1 MPPAF
6 KRPQHIIL
14 RSGRAPGLAMVA
26 LAATMLAGGALAQQA
41 EPGAPPTDRIQI
53 DLSLILGEARE
64 AFRAGDL
71 TRAIE
76 LYQVI
81 LRFAPDSPV
90 ARVEMSLALAALGER
105 EQAARLLRDLDT
117 EGLNPEIIDIVNR
130 LVGPDRLNFFFVP
143 EAFLDSNVTGQT
155 KDEIVF
161 IGGLPFRLSEEAR
174 GNHGYGYGLTFGAS
188 YRILDESP
196 RTTVTGG
203 ITLRD
208 FEGAPDDE
216 QILFSS
222 LSTQLPLGDRFALT
236 PSLSAVYR
244 YDNWRPREV
253 EFGVGLAA
261 TAAIGPVRNTL
272 GGRYR
277 LINGQSDDAGSRFDR
292 DEYEVFDT
300 VSFGFNGLAFRI
312 EERFTYEDW
321 ETLPDQTNIEIDS
334 GLDITF
340 ANVPWAI
347 PTIGAS
353 YTFRDFRSPMPPFN
367 IERLDREVEGHIE
380 LLLRDIDV
388 FGSNPFIRY
397 QYTDQSSNI
406 ALFDFD
412 EHQVSIGIRAIVF

>member
-1 MPPAF
+1 MPPALIF
-6 KRPQHIIL
+6 SQRIAL
-14 RSGRAPGLAMVA
+14 RSGRALGLAVVA
-26 LAATMLAGGALAQQA
+26 FAVTMIAGDAVAEGA
-41 EPGAPPTDRIQI
+41 EPGAQPTDRIQI

-81 LRFAPDSPV
+81 LRFAPQSPV

-143 EAFLDSNVTGQT
+143 EAFLDSNITGQT
-155 KDEIVF
+155 KDEVIF

-188 YRILDESP
+188 YRILDETP
-196 RTTVTGG
+196 RMTVTGG
-203 ITLRD
+203 VTLRD
-208 FEGAPDDE
+208 FEGASDDE

-222 LSTQLPLGDRFALT
+222 LSMQLPLGDRLAVT

-244 YDNWRPREV
+244 YDDWRPREL
-253 EFGVGLAA
+253 EFGLGLAA
-261 TAAIGPVRNTL
+261 TAALGPVRNTL

-277 LINGQSDDAGSRFDR
+277 LVNGQDSDGGSRFDR

-300 VSFGFNGLAFRI
+300 VSFGFDGLAFRL

-321 ETLPDQTNIEIDS
+321 ENLPDQTNIEIDS

-340 ANVPWAI
+340 ADVPWAI

-353 YTFRDFRSPMPPFN
+353 FTYRDFRNPSPVFN
-367 IERLDREVEGHIE
+367 TERLDREVEGHVE

>member
-1 MPPAF
+1 MPPALSF
-6 KRPQHIIL
+6 SQRIAL
-14 RSGRAPGLAMVA
+14 RSGRALGLAVVA
-26 LAATMLAGGALAQQA
+26 FAVTMIAGDAVAEGA
-41 EPGAPPTDRIQI
+41 EPGAQPTDRIQI

-81 LRFAPDSPV
+81 LRFAPQSPV

-143 EAFLDSNVTGQT
+143 EAFLDSNITGQT
-155 KDEIVF
+155 KDEVIF

-188 YRILDESP
+188 YRILDETP
-196 RTTVTGG
+196 RMTVTGG
-203 ITLRD
+203 VTLRD
-208 FEGAPDDE
+208 FEGASDDE

-222 LSTQLPLGDRFALT
+222 LSMQLPLGDRLAVT

-244 YDNWRPREV
+244 YDDWRPREL
-253 EFGVGLAA
+253 EFGLGLAA
-261 TAAIGPVRNTL
+261 TAALGPVRNTL

-277 LINGQSDDAGSRFDR
+277 LVNGQDSDGGSRFDR

-300 VSFGFNGLAFRI
+300 VSFGFDGLAFRL

-321 ETLPDQTNIEIDS
+321 ENLPDQTNVEIDS

-340 ANVPWAI
+340 ADVPWAI

-353 YTFRDFRSPMPPFN
+353 FTYRDFRNPSPVFN
-367 IERLDREVEGHIE
+367 TERLDREVEGHVE

>member
-1 MPPAF
+1 MPPALSF
-6 KRPQHIIL
+6 SQRIAL
-14 RSGRAPGLAMVA
+14 RSGRALGLAVVA
-26 LAATMLAGGALAQQA
+26 FAVTMIAGDAVAEGA
-41 EPGAPPTDRIQI
+41 EPGARPTDRIQI

-81 LRFAPDSPV
+81 LRFAPQSPV

-143 EAFLDSNVTGQT
+143 EAFLDSNITGQT
-155 KDEIVF
+155 KDEVIF

-188 YRILDESP
+188 YRILDETP
-196 RTTVTGG
+196 RMTVTGG
-203 ITLRD
+203 VTLRD
-208 FEGAPDDE
+208 FEGASDDE
-216 QILFSS
+216 QVLFSS
-222 LSTQLPLGDRFALT
+222 LSMQLPLGDRLAVT

-244 YDNWRPREV
+244 YDDWRPREL
-253 EFGVGLAA
+253 EFGLGLAA
-261 TAAIGPVRNTL
+261 TAALGPVRNTL

-277 LINGQSDDAGSRFDR
+277 LVNGQDSDGGSRFDR

-300 VSFGFNGLAFRI
+300 VSFGFDGLAFRL

-321 ETLPDQTNIEIDS
+321 ENLPDQTNIEIDS

-340 ANVPWAI
+340 ADVPWAI

-353 YTFRDFRSPMPPFN
+353 FTYRDFRNPSPVFN
-367 IERLDREVEGHIE
+367 TERLDREVEGHVE

>member
-1 MPPAF
+1 MPPALSF
-6 KRPQHIIL
+6 SQRIAL
-14 RSGRAPGLAMVA
+14 RSGRALGLAVVA
-26 LAATMLAGGALAQQA
+26 FAVTMIAGDAVAEGA
-41 EPGAPPTDRIQI
+41 EPGAQPTDRIQI

-81 LRFAPDSPV
+81 LRFAPQSPV

-143 EAFLDSNVTGQT
+143 EAFLDSNITGQT
-155 KDEIVF
+155 KDEVIF

-188 YRILDESP
+188 YRILDETP
-196 RTTVTGG
+196 RMTVTGG
-203 ITLRD
+203 VTLRD
-208 FEGAPDDE
+208 FEGASDDE

-222 LSTQLPLGDRFALT
+222 LSMQLPLGDRLAVT

-244 YDNWRPREV
+244 YDDWRPREL
-253 EFGVGLAA
+253 EFGLGLAA
-261 TAAIGPVRNTL
+261 TAALGPVRNTL

-277 LINGQSDDAGSRFDR
+277 LVNGQDSDGGSRFDR

-300 VSFGFNGLAFRI
+300 VSFGFDGLAFRL

-321 ETLPDQTNIEIDS
+321 ENLPDQTNIEIDS

-340 ANVPWAI
+340 ADVPWAI

-353 YTFRDFRSPMPPFN
+353 FTYRDFRNPSPVFN
-367 IERLDREVEGHIE
+367 TERLDREVEGHVE